1 MNVVKFS
8 VTKENYFDIY
18 LDVESMRDR
27 GELDISKD
35 VIELEFKDLDLM
47 PSDVLKFFNGF
58 SGLKID
64 TYLQN
69 EYYTNENIDKI
80 KEWYKDLVDFTLFSP
95 FCNFFT
101 SMFKF
106 IDYYNG
112 HLSKENVLN
121 INDRIFNELSEY
133 IREYIKEQM
142 GSELAVESVNS

>member
-58 SGLKID
+58 FGLKID

-112 HLSKENVLN
+112 YLPKEKVLN